1 MSIALACPCPLYPSG
16 ANRKTGRKEVKSKLR
31 LALQNKAQSRQGI
44 MIDTEGCF
52 LYKGDRSVCM
62 MKETT
67 TLKERII
74 EESLKLFSVKGY
86 ASTSTTDIIEAVGTS
101 KGGFYN
107 HFKSKEQLFRDMLS
121 SARKIWRER
130 NLYKLEEESRPLLK
144 IQKLLENYRDR
155 YLADS
160 KNFPGGCIFV
170 NLAVEL
176 SDQAP
181 ELAKE
186 VNTGFIRLGKMIRR
200 LLDEEKKTGGIGRNV
215 NTEDVSNMIFS
226 GLLGACVLY
235 TSDKSKKR
243 LHSTI
248 ASLISYLQSIDSK
261 G

>member
-1 MSIALACPCPLYPSG
+1 
-16 ANRKTGRKEVKSKLR
+16 
-31 LALQNKAQSRQGI
+31 
-44 MIDTEGCF
+44 
-52 LYKGDRSVCM
+52 
-62 MKETT
+62 MKEKAI
-67 TLKERII
+67 LKERII

-86 ASTSTTDIIEAVGTS
+86 TSTSMTDIIEAVGTS

-107 HFKSKEQLFRDMLS
+107 HFKSKEQLFREMLS
-121 SARKIWRER
+121 TARKIWRER
-130 NLYKLEEESRPLLK
+130 NLYKIDDEPRPLLK

-181 ELAKE
+181 DLAKE
-186 VNTGFIRLGKMIRR
+186 VSTGFVRLGKMIKR
-200 LLDEEKKTGGIGRNV
+200 LLDDEKKSGGISKSV
-215 NTEDVSNMIFS
+215 DTENASNMIFS

-243 LHSTI
+243 LNSTI
-248 ASLISYLQSIDSK
+248 TSLIAYLQSIDLK

>member
-1 MSIALACPCPLYPSG
+1 
-16 ANRKTGRKEVKSKLR
+16 
-31 LALQNKAQSRQGI
+31 
-44 MIDTEGCF
+44 
-52 LYKGDRSVCM
+52 

-67 TLKERII
+67 SLKERII

-86 ASTSTTDIIEAVGTS
+86 MSTSITDIIEAVGTS

-107 HFKSKEQLFRDMLS
+107 HFKSKEQLFHEILS
-121 SARKIWRER
+121 AARKIWRER
-130 NLYKLEEESRPLLK
+130 NLYKIENESRPLLK

-160 KNFPGGCIFV
+160 MNFPGGCIFV

-181 ELAKE
+181 DLAKE

-200 LLDEEKKTGGIGRNV
+200 FLDEEKKSGGISRNI
-215 NTEDVSNMIFS
+215 NTENTTNMIFS

-235 TSDKSKKR
+235 TSDKSKKQ
-243 LHSTI
+243 LNSTI
-248 ASLISYLQSIDSK
+248 TSLISYLHSIDLK

>member
-1 MSIALACPCPLYPSG
+1 MNHKDIPYAALPSVDS
-16 ANRKTGRKEVKSKLR
+16 NNIFQ
-31 LALQNKAQSRQGI
+31 QNKAQILKRKI
-44 MIDTEGCF
+44 IDTTGCL
-52 LYKGDRSVCM
+52 LYKGDRSVSI
-62 MKETT
+62 MKETAK
-67 TLKERII
+67 LKERII

-86 ASTSTTDIIEAVGTS
+86 TNTSTTDIIEAAGTS

-107 HFKSKEQLFRDMLS
+107 HFKSKEQLFREMLS
-121 SARKIWRER
+121 TARKIWRER
-130 NLYKLEEESRPLLK
+130 NLYKIDDEPRPLLK

-181 ELAKE
+181 DLAKE
-186 VNTGFIRLGKMIRR
+186 VNTGFIRLGKMIKRF
-200 LLDEEKKTGGIGRNV
+200 LDGEKKSGGISKSV
-215 NTEDVSNMIFS
+215 DTESASNMIFS

-243 LHSTI
+243 LNSTI
-248 ASLISYLQSIDSK
+248 NSLIAYLHGIDSK

>member
-1 MSIALACPCPLYPSG
+1 MY
-16 ANRKTGRKEVKSKLR
+16 KT
-31 LALQNKAQSRQGI
+31 
-44 MIDTEGCF
+44 
-52 LYKGDRSVCM
+52 DRSVCM
-62 MKETT
+62 MKEKAN
-67 TLKERII
+67 LKDRII

-86 ASTSTTDIIEAVGTS
+86 TSTSTMDIIEAVGAS

-107 HFKSKEQLFRDMLS
+107 HFKSKEQLFREMLS
-121 SARKIWRER
+121 AARKIWRER
-130 NLYKLEEESRPLLK
+130 NLYQLDEEPRPLLK

-181 ELAKE
+181 GLAKE
-186 VNTGFIRLGKMIRR
+186 VSTGFTRLGRMIKR
-200 LLDEEKKTGGIGRNV
+200 LLDDEKKAGGLGKNV

-243 LHSTI
+243 LNSTI
-248 ASLISYLQSIDSK
+248 TSLISYLHSIDSK
-261 G
+261 GRV

>member
-1 MSIALACPCPLYPSG
+1 
-16 ANRKTGRKEVKSKLR
+16 
-31 LALQNKAQSRQGI
+31 
-44 MIDTEGCF
+44 
-52 LYKGDRSVCM
+52 
-62 MKETT
+62 MKEIT

-86 ASTSTTDIIEAVGTS
+86 MSASITDIIEAAGTS

-107 HFKSKEQLFRDMLS
+107 HFKSKEDLFYEILS
-121 SARKIWRER
+121 TARKIWRDR
-130 NLYKLEEESRPLLK
+130 NLYGIDDKLRPLLK

-160 KNFPGGCIFV
+160 MNFPGGCIFV
-170 NLAVEL
+170 NLTVEL

-181 ELAKE
+181 GLAKE
-186 VNTGFIRLGKMIRR
+186 VSTGFIRLGKMIKR

-215 NTEDVSNMIFS
+215 NTEDASNMIFS

-243 LHSTI
+243 LNSTI
-248 ASLISYLQSIDSK
+248 ASLISYLRSIDSK

>member
-1 MSIALACPCPLYPSG
+1 
-16 ANRKTGRKEVKSKLR
+16 
-31 LALQNKAQSRQGI
+31 
-44 MIDTEGCF
+44 
-52 LYKGDRSVCM
+52 M
-62 MKETT
+62 MKEKAI
-67 TLKERII
+67 LKERII

-86 ASTSTTDIIEAVGTS
+86 TSTSMTDIIEAVGTS

-107 HFKSKEQLFRDMLS
+107 HFKSKEQLFREMLS
-121 SARKIWRER
+121 TARKIWRER
-130 NLYKLEEESRPLLK
+130 NLYKIDDEPRPLLK

-181 ELAKE
+181 DLAKE
-186 VNTGFIRLGKMIRR
+186 VSTGFVRLGKMIKR
-200 LLDEEKKTGGIGRNV
+200 LLDDEKKSGGISKSV
-215 NTEDVSNMIFS
+215 DTESASNMIFS

-243 LHSTI
+243 LNSTI
-248 ASLISYLQSIDSK
+248 TSLIAYLQSIDLK